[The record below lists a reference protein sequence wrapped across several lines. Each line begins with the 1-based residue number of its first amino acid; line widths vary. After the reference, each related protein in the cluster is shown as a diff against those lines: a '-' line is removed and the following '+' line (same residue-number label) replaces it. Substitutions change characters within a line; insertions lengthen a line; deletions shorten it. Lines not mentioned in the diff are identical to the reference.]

1 MGGIPASSI
10 SQKADMV
17 ILDRT
22 FSSFNA
28 MAYWKYHGMLADV
41 LFKFYFCG
49 YEIQNDSNLIQAPQA
64 LEEQKEDYQI
74 LSEVNKSNATL
85 QVKEPDETGRKSCY
99 KVLLVAKNDD
109 TVHL

>member
-1 MGGIPASSI
+1 MYNFLRSEINIKGKIGVYGRSMGGIPASSI

-28 MAYWKYHGMLADV
+28 MAYWKYHGMLADI

-49 YEIQNDSNLIQAPQA
+49 YEI
-64 LEEQKEDYQI
+64 
-74 LSEVNKSNATL
+74 
-85 QVKEPDETGRKSCY
+85 
-99 KVLLVAKNDD
+99 
-109 TVHL
+109 